1 MSVYKY
7 IAELNPSQAND
18 LCLQQGLPDA
28 SNTDELANNL
38 VAIVAQNGELAL
50 KKIMEL
56 HPDKDLILEM
66 FKCSSCESKQKTQ
79 PPTFIDSGITEV
91 QSPLMQ
97 RQLQQVEY
105 VNASGTNIATSTNTL
120 VLVSSVI
127 VALAI
132 LASIK

>member
-18 LCLQQGLPDA
+18 LCAQQGLPDA
-28 SNTDELANNL
+28 SNSDELANNL

-66 FKCSSCESKQKTQ
+66 FRCTSCQSKQQQ
-79 PPTFIDSGITEV
+79 PPQQMDAGIIEV
-91 QSPLMQ
+91 QPLTQ
-97 RQLQQVEY
+97 RPLQEAF
-105 VNASGTNIATSTNTL
+105 VNATGGVAKNTNTIIL
-120 VLVSSVI
+120 ASAVVI
-127 VALAI
+127 ALAI
-132 LASIK
+132 ISIK